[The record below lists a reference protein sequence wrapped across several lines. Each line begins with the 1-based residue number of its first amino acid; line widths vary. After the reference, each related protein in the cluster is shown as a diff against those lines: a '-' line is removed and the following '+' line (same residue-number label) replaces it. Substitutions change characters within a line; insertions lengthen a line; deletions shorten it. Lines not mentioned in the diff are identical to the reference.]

1 MLGVC
6 GVRLSTSRCQGLRN
20 RATIRL
26 NWQRCYEK
34 SMAMSDRLRILLSAY
49 ACSPYRGSE
58 HAVGWQ
64 YATNIARHHDVT
76 VVCGDVEFE
85 QPTKRELDIY
95 QSQNSLP
102 EGLRVVYVGPTP
114 WIAMFERVHR
124 FPLMWWCYY
133 LAYALWQRQVLR
145 VANQLAASERL
156 DVVHHLNMIGFR
168 EPGFLYR
175 LGIPFVLG
183 PLGGANNDPAA
194 FAKGC
199 GSGSRLVLILRTV
212 LNEIQKR
219 TCVRPRRAA
228 RAAAAIFAATP
239 AEQKMVN
246 EIWGL
251 SASLLPETGA
261 TPRKFFEERKPYD
274 SSGRLRILWSGM
286 HCQRKCLP
294 ILIDAVACEELRTSV
309 VITVLGD
316 GSETNAWRQHAATQ
330 GLAKIFDWRGKVSH
344 AEAMLLMANNDV
356 CAFTSIRE
364 GTPHVVLEALAAGVP
379 VICHDACGMGVV
391 VDDSC
396 GLKIPFVDFSTSVL
410 GFRAALIRL
419 AREPAL
425 VRSLSHGADRRA
437 REMSWAAKAAAMSET
452 YRRVA
457 RDGGKKI

>member
-1 MLGVC
+1 M
-6 GVRLSTSRCQGLRN
+6 R
-20 RATIRL
+20 
-26 NWQRCYEK
+26 
-34 SMAMSDRLRILLSAY
+34 DRLRVLLSAY
-49 ACSPYRGSE
+49 ACSPCRGSE

-76 VVCGDVEFE
+76 VVCGDVEAE
-85 QPTKRELDIY
+85 QPTKQELYAY
-95 QSQNSLP
+95 QSRNALP
-102 EGLRVVYVGPTP
+102 EGLQVVYVGPTR
-114 WIAMFERVHR
+114 WIAMFERMHR
-124 FPLMWWCYY
+124 LPLMWWCYY

-145 VANQLAASERL
+145 VAKKLAASQRL

-183 PLGGANNDPAA
+183 PLGGANNDSLA

-199 GSGSRLVLILRTV
+199 GSGSRIALGLRTI

-219 TCVRPRRAA
+219 ACFRPQQAA

-239 AEQKMVN
+239 AELKMVN

-251 SASLLPETGA
+251 PAALVPETGA
-261 TPRKFFEERKPYD
+261 TPRKSFEQREPYD
-274 SSGRLRILWSGM
+274 SNGRLRILWSGM
-286 HCQRKCLP
+286 HCRRKCLP
-294 ILIDAVACEELRTSV
+294 ILTDAIACDELRASV
-309 VITVLGD
+309 FVTVLGE
-316 GSETNAWRQHAATQ
+316 GAQTFAWRQQAATL
-330 GLAKIFDWRGKVSH
+330 GLADVFDWRGKVSH
-344 AEAMLLMANNDV
+344 AKAMQLMESNDV

-379 VICHDACGMGVV
+379 VVCHDACGMGVV

-396 GLKIPFVDFSTSVL
+396 GLKIPFADFQTSVL
-410 GFRAALIRL
+410 GFRDALIRL
-419 AREPAL
+419 VHEPDL
-425 VRSLSHGADRRA
+425 VRSLSRGADRRA
-437 REMSWAAKAAAMSET
+437 REMSWASKAATMSET